1 MVRSQLHSILPQLQ
15 KTVVAGKDVVVQ
27 DDHVLR
33 KHNKIEGRL
42 AVGIHILIAVPV
54 FSCALLVI
62 WQSSF

>member
-27 DDHVLR
+27 DDVLR

-62 WQSSF
+62 WQSPF